1 MCKDHGKGAKPPP
14 LAPRRLLPR
23 EVLLLTHP
31 TLPQRLLGFDVIVNP
46 RTEVCC
52 VARID
57 RGWASRLCET
67 CIIPERRFTGPF
79 LSAGLI
85 KVGFEQDRIPTVR
98 LEADIHN
105 VANDRHQADEEVE
118 RNIAQHSEF
127 DARWKADLTG
137 RADHHQRGALCVDV
151 S

>member
-1 MCKDHGKGAKPPP
+1 M
-14 LAPRRLLPR
+14 LRR
-23 EVLLLTHP
+23 
-31 TLPQRLLGFDVIVNP
+31 
-46 RTEVCC
+46 
-52 VARID
+52 RID
-57 RGWASRLCET
+57 REWASRLYET
-67 CIIPERRFTGPF
+67 CIIPERRFKGPF

-118 RNIAQHSEF
+118 RNIAQHSGF

-137 RADHHQRGALCVDV
+137 LADHHQREVHFVWMSASLSVYIERGRGCQLSSMSPIPGTIAMTQLHPICMPQNSPNDL
-151 S
+151 SS